1 MTCKA
6 KTRESIEERGTMKRL
21 TAACVVAVGALVMAG
36 TASATTVYSNNFD
49 DPELFASGV
58 SGGFSGAGSVTG
70 VEDYGTN
77 AATSSAGFA
86 GSFLRN
92 SSTGVPAP
100 ASILT
105 LTGLGSHT
113 SIDIDFLLGII
124 DSWDGSV
131 TSVAPDLFNVRVDGA
146 LVYSESYDQF
156 DLLDQSASTSN
167 LIVGPDVTLGFSP
180 GWGESAYDM
189 GVVSA
194 LTGIAHTGS
203 SLTVE
208 FFAGGAGWQGSID
221 ESFAIENVAVT
232 TNAIAVPAPGTLMLV
247 VLGMVGIAGMGRRRG
262 SSA

>member
-100 ASILT
+100 AST
-105 LTGLGSHT
+105 
-113 SIDIDFLLGII
+113 
-124 DSWDGSV
+124 
-131 TSVAPDLFNVRVDGA
+131 APISRRL
-146 LVYSESYDQF
+146 
-156 DLLDQSASTSN
+156 
-167 LIVGPDVTLGFSP
+167 
-180 GWGESAYDM
+180 
-189 GVVSA
+189 
-194 LTGIAHTGS
+194 H
-203 SLTVE
+203 
-208 FFAGGAGWQGSID
+208 
-221 ESFAIENVAVT
+221 
-232 TNAIAVPAPGTLMLV
+232 
-247 VLGMVGIAGMGRRRG
+247 RRRIVRNPRHQQ
-262 SSA
+262 SRRPHV